1 MPAGAAGVAGIRPMT
16 DHSYLE
22 PIGRIDP
29 AVAGAAGE
37 PFLGGPDRFIA
48 CRRFHRQADGTI
60 EESIVPVAD
69 LSTAAEAGLLARLAA
84 PRPPFAGIDLD
95 RPVVMGVL
103 NVTPDSFSDGGDHF
117 DHGRAIAAGMDLI
130 EAGAAIIDIGGES
143 TRPGAAETDPGEE
156 ARRVRPVVRALAAA
170 GATVSID
177 TRHAAVMAAAL
188 DDGARIVNDVSALTH
203 EPESLPLVA
212 ASEAAVVLMHMRGSP
227 ADMQADPRYAF
238 APLDIFDDL
247 AGRVAACLEAGLP
260 RARLA
265 VDPGIGFGKTAQ
277 HNIDILHHLAL
288 FHGLGCAVALGVS
301 RKLRVGAAS
310 ARATPKE
317 RGPGT
322 VAAVLAAVD
331 QGVRILRVHDVR
343 ETVQALEI
351 RQAIETGALSR

>member
-1 MPAGAAGVAGIRPMT
+1 MT
-16 DHSYLE
+16 EPIYLE
-22 PIGRIDP
+22 PIGRIG
-29 AVAGAAGE
+29 AAGAAGAAGE
-37 PFLGGPDRFIA
+37 PFLGGPGRFIA
-48 CRRFHRQADGTI
+48 CRRFHRRADGAYDET
-60 EESIVPVAD
+60 IVPVSA
-69 LSTAAEAGLLARLAA
+69 LSTPAEAASLARLTS

-117 DHGRAIAAGMDLI
+117 DPGRAIAAGQALA
-130 EAGAAIIDIGGES
+130 EAGAAIIDVGGES
-143 TRPGAAETDPGEE
+143 TRPGAGETDPGEE
-156 ARRVRPVVRALAAA
+156 IRRVRPVVQALVAA
-170 GATVSID
+170 GLTVSID

-212 ASEAAVVLMHMRGSP
+212 AGEAAVLLMHMQGTP
-227 ADMQADPRYAF
+227 ADMQAKPRYGF
-238 APLDIFDDL
+238 APLDIFDTL

-301 RKLRVGAAS
+301 RKLRVGPAS
-310 ARATPKE
+310 AGAAPKD

-322 VAAVLAAVD
+322 LAAILAAVD
-331 QGVRILRVHDVR
+331 QGVRILRVHDVA

-351 RQAIETGALSR
+351 QAAIATGAISR